1 MKAAY
6 LVKPNHIEI
15 RNVEKPEPSYG
26 EVRVKIGKV
35 GICGS
40 DVHLFLGHRPLNY
53 PVIIGHEGIGIIDK
67 IGDGVNHRTLGERV
81 AIEPNIP
88 CQQCN
93 YCLSGRGNICIKKRV
108 PGVNE
113 SGCFAEYI
121 CLPEAFCWQLPQEIS
136 DDDAVA
142 IEPMA
147 VAYHSLFSSQAK
159 VGDTIAIIGLGAIG
173 LLLSHLALSLG
184 YKVLV
189 TELNVN
195 KLQIAAGMGAVPA
208 VVSGSADDQ
217 VRQLSRLWLDHDV
230 SAIFECAGSA
240 FTVSLATGAAP
251 RGSDVVLVGLSAD
264 EATFVPLKIARE
276 GINIVPS
283 IIYDHPFD
291 YRRVI
296 QLIKARIIRPGLI
309 ISKNMP
315 LDEIQSAIQ
324 LASAGNESKI
334 VIHTNGD

>member
-1 MKAAY
+1 MKAAF

-15 RNVEKPEPSYG
+15 RNIEKPEPAFG
-26 EVRVKIGKV
+26 EVRVRIGKV

-40 DVHLFLGHRPLNY
+40 DVHLYLGHRQLNY
-53 PVIIGHEGIGIIDK
+53 PIIIGHEGIGIIDK
-67 IGDGVNHRTLGERV
+67 IGDGVSHRTLGERV

-88 CQQCN
+88 CQRCN

-113 SGCFAEYI
+113 PGCFAEYI
-121 CLPEAFCWQLPQEIS
+121 CLPEAFCWQLPVEIS
-136 DDDAVA
+136 DDDAVT

-147 VAYHSLFSSQAK
+147 VAYHSLFSSHAK

-195 KLQIAAGMGAVPA
+195 KLKMATDMGAIPA
-208 VVSGSADDQ
+208 VVSGGSEDQ
-217 VRQLSRLWLDHDV
+217 VRQLSGQWLDHDV

-240 FTVSLATGAAP
+240 FTASLVTNAAP
-251 RGSDVVLVGLSAD
+251 RGSDIVLVGLSAE
-264 EATFVPLKIARE
+264 EATFMPLKIARE

-296 QLIKARIIRPGLI
+296 QLIKAGVIRPGLI
-309 ISKNMP
+309 ISNNMA

-324 LASAGNESKI
+324 LASEGNESKI
-334 VIHTNGD
+334 VIHM